1 MKIRLNGEWKESETL
16 TLTEL
21 IHSYDLQKEHVVM
34 EVDGEIIDREKW
46 DAFQLRENMH
56 IEMVQFVGGG

>member
-1 MKIRLNGEWKESETL
+1 MKIRLNGEWKESEAL